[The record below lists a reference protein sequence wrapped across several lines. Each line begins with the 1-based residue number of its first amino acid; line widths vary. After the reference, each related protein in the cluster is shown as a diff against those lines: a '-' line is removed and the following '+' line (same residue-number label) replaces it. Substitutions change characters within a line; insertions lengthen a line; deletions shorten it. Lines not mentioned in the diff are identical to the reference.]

1 MEKQIYH
8 LQIMSLRNHCFFHC
22 FSQCF
27 FHGFPYLGLSQ
38 VAVTPQGLDTDLG
51 PRFTPGNGLTW
62 SIDPQVLGIFVV
74 SIMGILWD
82 TLQLL
87 TPYFFIFWRTLWRSA
102 GFGGTLPLFYSIK
115 IHKNPII
122 PWEDPH
128 WHQQQ
133 ALFSSARFG
142 LKALLGAGF
151 SAPPLGQWS
160 RPGRVPWLLA
170 RSQLLRH
177 ELWTTFLANLVKLI
191 QIEDLFF
198 VGFTVPY
205 SHPANNGFCSRIGC
219 GTHALQVREKHSS
232 LSIRLH
238 YENPASTPQNC
249 QTEGSWNGFS
259 WYYILYIIAIIAIK
273 WIFLGKS
280 PTDLMQNMGANFPP
294 DL

>member
-1 MEKQIYH
+1 MYISIYPLVHRHRYGKTNLPFADHVLEKPLFFSWFFPMFFSWFSVSWFISGCSNPPGSWYG
-8 LQIMSLRNHCFFHC
+8 SWPPSSGYLRGEHY
-22 FSQCF
+22 
-27 FHGFPYLGLSQ
+27 G
-38 VAVTPQGLDTDLG
+38 DT
-51 PRFTPGNGLTW
+51 
-62 SIDPQVLGIFVV
+62 
-74 SIMGILWD
+74 MGY
-82 TLQLL
+82 
-87 TPYFFIFWRTLWRSA
+87 YFFIFWRTLWRSA